1 MITYRFNSGSAAP
14 ATNASSSSAPK
25 PKLGGRMNYGRNDPS
40 ASLPSNEE
48 KSAKSSS
55 KLDFRFADSEDAG
68 DVVRLVNEAY
78 SHALTEFEKNSEDE
92 ATPKIDHDIDK
103 DKEKNSEEGATV
115 RVVSIVDV
123 EEDLDTST
131 NSKNWLL
138 IESPQPEELLVGA
151 CRMILNLEKSEEEKK
166 VSCKKI

>member
-1 MITYRFNSGSAAP
+1 MTTYRFNSGSAAP

-78 SHALTEFEKNSEDE
+78 SHALTEFEKNSADE
-92 ATPKIDHDIDK
+92 ATPKIDHDIEK
-103 DKEKNSEEGATV
+103 DKEKNA
-115 RVVSIVDV
+115 
-123 EEDLDTST
+123 
-131 NSKNWLL
+131 KNKKN
-138 IESPQPEELLVGA
+138 QK
-151 CRMILNLEKSEEEKK
+151 EKKRNTQKNEEKNK
-166 VSCKKI
+166 TKTKKQ